1 MTKKIAVVGAGAWGT
16 ALAITALNAGNQVVL
31 WAFES
36 ETVNE
41 INQSRRTSYLP
52 AAHLPEA
59 LTATTNMQEALDKAD
74 IILFATPAQFN
85 RAVFE
90 QMNPYIKEGT
100 PVVLCAKGIELKT
113 GMLLSEVVKSINP
126 QTKLAV
132 LSGPGFAVE
141 LARHCPTAVTIASE
155 DEELAKELCQTL
167 KTDYFRP
174 YSSTDM
180 ITPQICGALKNVMA
194 IASGISDG
202 CNLGDNARAALITRG
217 LAEMARFAVMLGGKK
232 ESVSGLSGVGDL
244 MLTANSRQSRNY
256 SCGYEIGQAGWA
268 KPVLER
274 CTKTVEGVATAESV
288 LKRAKDLNVEMPI
301 CRVVEEIIY
310 HDKPIKEA
318 MTDLL
323 NRPLKTEQEG

>member
-1 MTKKIAVVGAGAWGT
+1 MTKKIAVIGAGAWGT
-16 ALAITALNAGNQVVL
+16 ALAITALNAGNKVIL
-31 WAFES
+31 WAYED

-52 AAHLPEA
+52 AAHLPET
-59 LTATTNMQEALDKAD
+59 LQATTNMQEALAGAD
-74 IILFATPAQFN
+74 FVLFATPAQFN

-90 QMNPYIKEGT
+90 QMNPYLKEGT

-113 GMLLSEVVKSINP
+113 GMLLSEVVQSINP
-126 QTKLAV
+126 KTKLAV
-132 LSGPGFAVE
+132 LSGPGFAAE

-155 DEELAKELCQTL
+155 DETLAKELCAAL
-167 KTDYFRP
+167 KTSYFRP
-174 YSSTDM
+174 YSSNDM

-274 CTKTVEGVATAESV
+274 CTKTVEGVATAKSV
-288 LKRAKDLNVEMPI
+288 LKRANDLNVDMPI
-301 CRVVEEIIY
+301 CRIVEEIIY
-310 HDKPIKEA
+310 HDKVIKEA
-318 MTDLL
+318 MTELL
-323 NRPLKTEQEG
+323 NRPLKTEQER